1 MKLRLRLGLRL
12 PAVRRQGEVRGPRRV
27 FGQEERQH
35 EVGEGFLDPAE
46 LVSRHVL
53 VDVDLS
59 KPSRKLS
66 IDSAPKLLPGFL
78 KHGIV

>member
-1 MKLRLRLGLRL
+1 MKLGLRLGLRL
-12 PAVRRQGEVRGPRRV
+12 PAVRRQGEVRGPGRV